1 MLKSPVAPY
10 LYWAKTRPA
19 AAFDLAGSNLLACT
33 LDDLPGA
40 HDALDLTAPDRGGYP
55 PLVEAIASHYGVAA
69 ERVVTAPGCSA
80 ANFLAI
86 GALVGPGDTVLMETP
101 GYDQISGAC
110 ELLGAKVHT
119 FERRFEDGYRID
131 VDAIR
136 SRITAAT
143 KLVIITSPHNPSGT
157 TTDRDTLVALQA
169 TAEQAGVH
177 ILVDEVYLDV
187 TNMLHEPPSVDGSR
201 ATPRAEG
208 RYTPAALVGDRL
220 LSISSLTKSYGLSG
234 LRCGW
239 VIATP
244 AIAERARRVRDVID
258 NIGAAPADRLAA
270 LAFSRID
277 HLAVRAH
284 QLVSTNLD
292 LTRAFFARHSD
303 LELAGPIEATIVF
316 PRMAGVVDTGPFVD
330 RLFAE
335 QGVAVAAG
343 SFFAAPAHIRIS
355 LGGRTETLAE
365 GFARIEALLSS

>member
-1 MLKSPVAPY
+1 MLRWPLAPY

-40 HDALDLTAPDRGGYP
+40 REAVELTMPDRGGYP
-55 PLVEAIASHYGVAA
+55 PLVEAIAAHYGVAP

-86 GALVGPGDTVLMETP
+86 GALVGPGDAVLMESP
-101 GYDQISGAC
+101 GYDQITGAC
-110 ELLGAKVHT
+110 ELLGARVDT
-119 FERRFEDGYRID
+119 FERRFDEGYCID
-131 VDAIR
+131 IGAIR
-136 SRITAAT
+136 SRITATT
-143 KLVIITSPHNPSGT
+143 KVVIITSPHNPSGVAT
-157 TTDRDTLVALQA
+157 SRDTLVALQA
-169 TAEQAGVH
+169 MAEEAGVH
-177 ILVDEVYLDV
+177 VLVDEVYLDV
-187 TNMLHEPPSVDGSR
+187 TNTLHPPPGGPR
-201 ATPRAEG
+201 ILPRAVG

-244 AIAERARRVRDVID
+244 EVAERARRVRDVID
-258 NIGAAPADRLAA
+258 NIGAAPADRIGA

-277 HLAVRAH
+277 QLAVRAH
-284 QLVSTNLD
+284 KLVTTNLD
-292 LTRAFFARHSD
+292 LTRAFFARHRS

-316 PRMAGVVDTGPFVD
+316 PRMAGVSDTGSFVE

-365 GFARIEALLSS
+365 GFARIEATLSS